1 MHEPLWTSPSD
12 APIHRHPVRV
22 YIEDTDSGGIV
33 YYANYLRF
41 AERARTEMLRSV
53 GISHAE
59 MMENG
64 FALAVRRCEVDYL
77 RPARLDDDLTV
88 ETRVMELSGAS
99 IDLAQ
104 RIYGDGVELVR
115 LLVKIVCLNRAGR
128 ATRLP
133 DALRT
138 ALGQRPDGTP
148 DAAAGEQ

>member
-1 MHEPLWTSPSD
+1 MHESLWTSPSD

-64 FALAVRRCEVDYL
+64 FALAVRRCEIDYL

-88 ETRVMELSGAS
+88 ETRLLEMSGAS

-104 RIYGDGVELVR
+104 RISCDGVDLVR
-115 LLVKIVCLNRAGR
+115 LRVKIACLNRAGR

-133 DALRT
+133 DACRA
-138 ALGQRPDGTP
+138 ALNRVP
-148 DAAAGEQ
+148 AAAGTEER

>member
-1 MHEPLWTSPSD
+1 MHEHLWTSPSG
-12 APIHRHPVRV
+12 ANIHRHAIRV

-59 MMENG
+59 MIEDG
-64 FALAVRRCEVDYL
+64 LFLAVRRCEVDYL
-77 RPARLDDDLTV
+77 RPARLDDELVV
-88 ETRVMELSGAS
+88 ESVVTQMGGAS

-104 RIYGDGVELVR
+104 RICCDGVELVR
-115 LLVKIVCLNRAGR
+115 LLVKVACLNDAGR

-133 DALRT
+133 AGIRAVLD
-138 ALGQRPDGTP
+138 Q
-148 DAAAGEQ
+148 AAMRRSTGEGR

>member
-1 MHEPLWTSPSD
+1 
-12 APIHRHPVRV
+12 
-22 YIEDTDSGGIV
+22 
-33 YYANYLRF
+33 
-41 AERARTEMLRSV
+41 MLRSV

-138 ALGQRPDGTP
+138 ALGQGPDGTP